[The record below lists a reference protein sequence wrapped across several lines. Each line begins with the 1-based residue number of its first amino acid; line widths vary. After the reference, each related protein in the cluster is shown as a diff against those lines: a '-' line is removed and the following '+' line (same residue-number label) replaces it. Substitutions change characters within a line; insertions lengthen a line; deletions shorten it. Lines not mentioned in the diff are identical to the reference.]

1 MFRSVI
7 VCEDSDQLIKLVAS
21 QEGVDVTEEAEEGTN
36 AIDVDS
42 LPALPLSA
50 PPPPTRPQFVQPPPQ
65 SAPQAQFQNGG
76 QFAGQAPPRAA
87 RPRPPQP
94 RPSNPL
100 ANLFG
105 NFRLPF
111 F

>member
-50 PPPPTRPQFVQPPPQ
+50 PA
-65 SAPQAQFQNGG
+65 APGCG
-76 QFAGQAPPRAA
+76 LGVCVERGLS
-87 RPRPPQP
+87 R
-94 RPSNPL
+94 
-100 ANLFG
+100 
-105 NFRLPF
+105 
-111 F
+111 

>member
-1 MFRSVI
+1 MI

-21 QEGVDVTEEAEEGTN
+21 QEGVDVTGEAEEGTN

-50 PPPPTRPQFVQPPPQ
+50 PASPARPQFVQPPPRT
-65 SAPQAQFQNGG
+65 APQAQFQNVG
-76 QFAGQAPPRAA
+76 QFPGQAPPRPV
-87 RPRPPQP
+87 RPRPPQQ
-94 RPSNPL
+94 RPASPF

>member
-50 PPPPTRPQFVQPPPQ
+50 PA
-65 SAPQAQFQNGG
+65 APD
-76 QFAGQAPPRAA
+76 RK
-87 RPRPPQP
+87 
-94 RPSNPL
+94 SVV
-100 ANLFG
+100 
-105 NFRLPF
+105 
-111 F
+111 